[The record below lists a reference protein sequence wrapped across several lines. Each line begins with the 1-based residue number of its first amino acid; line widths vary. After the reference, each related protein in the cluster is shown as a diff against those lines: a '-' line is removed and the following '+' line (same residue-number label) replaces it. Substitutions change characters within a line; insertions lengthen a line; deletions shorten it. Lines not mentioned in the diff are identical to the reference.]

1 MTWSRAAVYR
11 RAMKLPRFIVR
22 LFAAMGPRTW
32 ISLVIVAVVAA
43 GVVMVQRSSDGDDA
57 FYRRWGV
64 DPSHPPYQSD
74 VDPRAAVDLGKA
86 RAADSGKMLMVTFGA
101 NWCPDCLTL
110 QRNLRDPQTRE
121 YVQRN
126 FEIVNIDVGDSAK
139 NARVEHN
146 LGMLINTIPL
156 AVFYSSDGKPICD
169 TGRGELEPSRHY
181 TSREILAFLR
191 EVVDHHRV
199 VSPDQRQ

>member
-1 MTWSRAAVYR
+1 MR
-11 RAMKLPRFIVR
+11 LPRFLAR
-22 LFAAMGPRTW
+22 LFAAAGARVW
-32 ISLVIVAVVAA
+32 ISLAVLVVAA
-43 GVVMVQRSSDGDDA
+43 GGVFLLQQSSDETD

-64 DPSHPPYQSD
+64 DPANPPYESE
-74 VDPRAAVDLGKA
+74 VDPRTAVEQGKA
-86 RAADSGKMLMVTFGA
+86 RAAANGKMLMVTFGA

-121 YVQRN
+121 YAQRN

-139 NARVEHN
+139 NARVERN
-146 LGMLINTIPL
+146 LGMIVNSIPL

-169 TGRGELEPSRHY
+169 TGRELEPSRHY